1 MAPNRP
7 DTERADILI
16 DGDTIDAVGENLDA
30 TGAEII
36 DVPGRIIMPGLVN
49 ARVGSFHATSRIRTR
64 VPPIT

>member
-16 DGDTIDAVGENLDA
+16 DGDTIAAVGEGLDE

-36 DVPGRIIMPGLVN
+36 DVTGRIIMPGLVN
-49 ARVGSFHATSRIRTR
+49 AHLHTWQTALRGVGAD
-64 VPPIT
+64 